1 MNRRKILTKEV
12 DALNMSNVENQLL
25 ENSQMIAELME
36 KFFTRDLSITDANIG
51 VDRKLLYSWKKHEL
65 LPFAQKEK
73 SWGRFSFVEVCWLK
87 LLLELRSVGVG
98 LDKLREVKE
107 FFFPK
112 NFVNDF
118 FTKSE
123 TEFPNKELEK
133 EIKEKIEFKDG
144 KPVFE
149 NEHLDILKEASF
161 SLFTSFLLATILTRS
176 NYCIYIDSNGKID
189 ALELNALLNDPI
201 ENLQSLFDQL
211 SNNTVV
217 FVNLKKIIA
226 DLSGTHEHFS
236 KNLGFGTL
244 MSENSVSSLKN
255 LFLSNQIDEI
265 TIRVNQSGRPTVRI
279 KKYKSFDQLKK
290 EVEGL
295 KKKGTF
301 KDMLIKTRDGNIQ
314 YFEQI
319 ELVKL

>member
-1 MNRRKILTKEV
+1 MNRRKILTKEIT
-12 DALNMSNVENQLL
+12 AFNLSEVEQQLS
-25 ENSQMIAELME
+25 ENSHLIPEIME
-36 KFFTRDLSITDANIG
+36 KFFTRDLSITDADIG

-73 SWGRFSFVEVCWLK
+73 TWGRFSFVEVCWLK

-98 LDKLREVKE
+98 LNKLREVKD
-107 FFFPK
+107 FFFPE
-112 NFVNDF
+112 NFANQF

-133 EIKEKIEFKDG
+133 NIKEKIEFKDG

-176 NYCIYIDSNGKID
+176 NYCICIDSNGKID
-189 ALELNALLNDPI
+189 AVDLNALLNDPI
-201 ENLQSLFDQL
+201 GNLQPLFEHL

-236 KNLGFGTL
+236 QNLGFGAL
-244 MSENSVSSLKN
+244 MSENSISTLKQ
-255 LFLSNQIDEI
+255 LFLNNKIDEI
-265 TIRVNQSGRPTVRI
+265 TIRVNQSGRPIVRV
-279 KKYKSFDQLKK
+279 KKYQSFDQLKK

-301 KDMLIKTRDGNIQ
+301 KDMLIKTRDGGIQ
-314 YFEQI
+314 HFETTDLIQ
-319 ELVKL
+319 L